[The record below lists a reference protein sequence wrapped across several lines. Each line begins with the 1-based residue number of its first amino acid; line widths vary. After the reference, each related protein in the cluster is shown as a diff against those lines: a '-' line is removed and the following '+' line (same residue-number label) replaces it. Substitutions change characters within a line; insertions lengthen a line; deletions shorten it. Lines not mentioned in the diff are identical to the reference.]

1 MYDIYLLT
9 GGTGYLGNTVL
20 RKLLAGGKRVRALV
34 RPGRKYDKALPE
46 NLELVLGSVEDRDSL
61 RPLFAGDMS
70 KACLIHCAGVVSIT
84 SGADERLW
92 RVNVEGTKNIMEL
105 AMESGVSKTV
115 YVSSVHAIPEKPQGN
130 AICETR
136 RFSPKLVVGSYAKSK
151 AAATAYVLELAEQGF
166 NVSVVHPSGIIGPY
180 DHGIGSITGTIIS
193 YCRGRLPVGVS
204 GGYDFV
210 DVRDVADGILACTEK
225 GRPGECYIL
234 SNRYASVR
242 EILSGVQKIVR
253 GRKIR
258 LCVPLSLVKLAA
270 PLCEKISLKKKEPP
284 FLTPYSVYTLS
295 SNSAFSHDRATRE
308 LGYRPRALSLTLRDM
323 VRWLVKTKKIKLKA

>member
-151 AAATAYVLELAEQGF
+151 AAATAYV
-166 NVSVVHPSGIIGPY
+166 
-180 DHGIGSITGTIIS
+180 
-193 YCRGRLPVGVS
+193 
-204 GGYDFV
+204 
-210 DVRDVADGILACTEK
+210 ADGILACTEK

-308 LGYRPRALSLTLRDM
+308 LGYRPRALSRTLRDM